1 MWDRCRISLIVLPIL
16 TILPA
21 MSLLADSTQ
30 PATEAM
36 IDPAVQ
42 SLATADNAFAL
53 DLYAQLRG
61 TQGNLFFSSYSIDV
75 ALMMVRSGAAGPTAD
90 EMTRTLKL
98 PAMDAA
104 EIRTALSAL
113 ASRFSSDAATKGY
126 ELHVANAIWGA
137 QGTSFLPVYLDSLQK
152 NFGARLNSVDF
163 HNPSAAATTI
173 NDWVSHAT
181 KDRIKDLISAS
192 SLNDLTKLILTNAIY
207 FKGDWTEPFKARATH
222 DGLWRDGTAPASTV
236 PLMRQNGPF
245 DFLKEDGLSV
255 LQMPYV
261 GGDLAM
267 LVLLPDDPNGL
278 GDLEKSLDSQRLED
292 IVGRLHHEHEV
303 VVVFPKFK
311 LETKYDLAGTLAQM
325 GMPTAFSAQADLSG
339 IDGKRDLSITGVL
352 HKAFVQVDE
361 TGTEAAAATGIM
373 VGAAMVRQRP
383 EFIADHPFLFLIR
396 DVKTGMILF
405 MGRVD
410 RPGE

>member
-1 MWDRCRISLIVLPIL
+1 
-16 TILPA
+16 
-21 MSLLADSTQ
+21 MSLDRIARLGILAMLAVVPAVSAPGQTTQ
-30 PATEAM
+30 PASKEM

-42 SLATADNAFAL
+42 SLASANNAFAL
-53 DLYAQLRG
+53 ELYSQLRSAP
-61 TQGNLFFSSYSIDV
+61 GNLFFSPYSIDV
-75 ALMMVRSGAAGPTAD
+75 ALMMVRSGAAGATAD

-98 PAMDAA
+98 PTMDAA
-104 EIRTALSAL
+104 EMTTALSSL
-113 ASRFSSDAATKGY
+113 AGRFASDAGTKGY
-126 ELHVANAIWGA
+126 ELHVANAMWGA
-137 QGTSFLPVYLDSLQK
+137 KGASFVPAYLDSLRTNYDAQ
-152 NFGARLNSVDF
+152 LNSVDF
-163 HNPSAAATTI
+163 HNPNAAAGTI
-173 NDWVSHAT
+173 NDWVAHKT
-181 KDRIKDLISAS
+181 NGRIKDLISPSA
-192 SLNDLTKLILTNAIY
+192 LNDLTKLILTNAIY
-207 FKGDWTEPFKARATH
+207 FKGDWSKPFKVKATH
-222 DGLWRDGTAPASTV
+222 DGLWRVGTTAAATAA
-236 PLMRQNGPF
+236 LMRQVSPF
-245 DFLKEDGLSV
+245 DYLKDDGLSA

-278 GDLEKSLDSQRLED
+278 GDLEKSLDSKRLDD
-292 IVGRLHHEHEV
+292 IVSRLHHEHQV

-311 LETKYDLAGTLAQM
+311 LETKYDLAGTLGQM

-339 IDGKRDLSITGVL
+339 IDGKRDLCITGVI

-405 MGRVD
+405 IGRVE
-410 RPGE
+410 RPE